1 MSTTTKADLVT
12 NIATAAGIK
21 KTEAEKA
28 LEAVTAGIKS
38 ALADGAKV
46 TLVGFGTFSVTQRA
60 ARTGRNPRTKAPINI
75 PASNSV
81 KFKPGTALKSAVN

>member
-1 MSTTTKADLVT
+1 MATTTKADLVAS
-12 NIATAAGIK
+12 IANAAGIK

-28 LEAVTAGIKS
+28 LEAVTSGIKD
-38 ALADGAKV
+38 ALANGSKV

-60 ARTGRNPRTKAPINI
+60 ARTGRNPRTKEPINI

-81 KFKPGTALKSAVN
+81 KFKPGTALKGAVN